1 MVTWTKVVYILLHAV
16 AYKTTLVVYTY
27 KIKGLASISN
37 PHVIQAKM
45 PFLFSGLTATLFS
58 GLIATPFFI
67 LEETHPS
74 CVGLV
79 CCMYWNGVL
88 YVLDWC
94 VVCTGLV
101 WCMYWTGVLYV
112 LDWCVVCTGLVCCM
126 YWTGHTSPIHQPSTY
141 TSPVQHT
148 SPIHNT
154 LYVLCCMYSI
164 GMLYEGEDRGWGIA
178 PAPLVKRK
186 GGGEIQ

>member
-16 AYKTTLVVYTY
+16 AYKTTLVVYMY

-37 PHVIQAKM
+37 PHVFQAKM
-45 PFLFSGLTATLFS
+45 PFLFSGLT
-58 GLIATPFFI
+58 ATPFFI

-101 WCMYWTGVLYV
+101 CCMYWTGVLYV

-141 TSPVQHT
+141 TSPT
-148 SPIHNT
+148 SPVHNT
-154 LYVLCCMYSI
+154 LYVLCCMYST
-164 GMLYEGEDRGWGIA
+164 GMLYEGG
-178 PAPLVKRK
+178 RK
-186 GGGEIQ
+186 GGGALPLHLC

>member
-1 MVTWTKVVYILLHAV
+1 M
-16 AYKTTLVVYTY
+16 
-27 KIKGLASISN
+27 
-37 PHVIQAKM
+37 
-45 PFLFSGLTATLFS
+45 
-58 GLIATPFFI
+58 
-67 LEETHPS
+67 
-74 CVGLV
+74 
-79 CCMYWNGVL
+79 L

-101 WCMYWTGVLYV
+101 CCMYWTG
-112 LDWCVVCTGLVCCM
+112 VVCTGLVCCM

-141 TSPVQHT
+141 TSPV
-148 SPIHNT
+148 HNT

-164 GMLYEGEDRGWGIA
+164 VMLYEGENRGWGIA